1 MPCCHVP
8 TMINVFTEFCE
19 PRFHGHGG
27 SDIITVNLKLST
39 PAQTKQQYCLAFG
52 EFSHKRDKCHS
63 DSVMKFSEINMIKML
78 EFLND
83 TLFVVFDGCVFQ
95 HTVGIPTSINYASPR
110 SFIHMKLTLC
120 SASQE
125 IPNKG

>member
-1 MPCCHVP
+1 MPGCHDP
-8 TMINVFTEFCE
+8 TMINVFTEYCQ
-19 PRFHGHGG
+19 PRFHGYGG
-27 SDIITVNLKLST
+27 GDIITANLKPST
-39 PAQTKQQYCLAFG
+39 PAQTKQQYCLALG

-63 DSVMKFSEINMIKML
+63 DSDLKFSEINMIKML

-83 TLFVVFDGCVFQ
+83 SLFVVFDEGVFQ
-95 HTVGIPTSINYASPR
+95 HTVSIPTSINYASPR

-125 IPNKG
+125 IPNKD

>member
-1 MPCCHVP
+1 MLISSLPS
-8 TMINVFTEFCE
+8 NL
-19 PRFHGHGG
+19 G
-27 SDIITVNLKLST
+27 SLFLAHTLS
-39 PAQTKQQYCLAFG
+39 LAFG
-52 EFSHKRDKCHS
+52 EISHKRDKCHS

-110 SFIHMKLTLC
+110 SFIHMKLFSTRP
-120 SASQE
+120 SAKFRHMSGHKAVSV
-125 IPNKG
+125 IYP